1 MYQQVEILE
10 NKEVTRD
17 LYHLKLKGCY
27 DIKAGQFFML
37 KKEQSNM
44 TLFRPISIF
53 DVDEEGIH
61 FLYLVKGS
69 GTKVLS
75 QTKVGEILSI
85 HGPYGN
91 GFPSVDTK
99 AWWCGL
105 VEESEWLRYI
115 CVQNTIPMPSYI
127 SV

>member
-53 DVDEEGIH
+53 DVDE
-61 FLYLVKGS
+61 
-69 GTKVLS
+69 
-75 QTKVGEILSI
+75 
-85 HGPYGN
+85 
-91 GFPSVDTK
+91 
-99 AWWCGL
+99 
-105 VEESEWLRYI
+105 
-115 CVQNTIPMPSYI
+115 
-127 SV
+127 

>member
-1 MYQQVEILE
+1 
-10 NKEVTRD
+10 
-17 LYHLKLKGCY
+17 
-27 DIKAGQFFML
+27 ML

-44 TLFRPISIF
+44 TLFRPISVF

-75 QTKVGEILSI
+75 QSKVGERLSI

-91 GFPSVDTK
+91 GFPILDTK
-99 AWWCGL
+99 TCLIGGGIGMAPLYLCAKHNPDSKLYIGL
-105 VEESEWLRYI
+105 REGLY
-115 CVQNTIPMPSYI
+115 T
-127 SV
+127 

>member
-10 NKEVTRD
+10 NREVTRD

-75 QTKVGEILSI
+75 QAKVGEILSI

-91 GFPSVDTK
+91 GFPILDTK
-99 AWWCGL
+99 ACLIGGG
-105 VEESEWLRYI
+105 I
-115 CVQNTIPMPSYI
+115 GMAP
-127 SV
+127 